1 MDSMQ
6 SVVTLDEN
14 IALTESEWLSMKKRI
29 GNLVEKANAS
39 NFESVAGRILS
50 ENILITGRGL
60 FCQAVIKTQSKSPES
75 SNVYAALVALINS
88 ELPQVGH
95 LLVKRAALQF
105 NTAHNRR
112 DKKRMLTTSTFLAQ
126 LVNQRVAHEILALDV
141 LLLLSV
147 NPSSDK
153 VEVAMSFCRQ
163 CGHLLLDVAPQK
175 LKEILAEFSS
185 LLRKGEL
192 EKRTC
197 FLIARLLAAYK
208 QKFRDSATARVFE
221 AEDQVT
227 HYVSLLQ
234 DIDSETSLDR
244 FHTNSDAYEEDEVT
258 SKPSSC

>member
-1 MDSMQ
+1 MASMQ
-6 SVVTLDEN
+6 SAITRDDN

-29 GNLVEKANAS
+29 GKLVQKANPF
-39 NFESVAGRILS
+39 NFESVACRILS
-50 ENILITGRGL
+50 DNILFIGRGL
-60 FCQAVIKTQSKSPES
+60 FCQAVIKTQSESPES
-75 SNVYAALVALINS
+75 PDVYAALVAVINS

-105 NTAHNRR
+105 NTAHNRG
-112 DKKRMLTTSTFLAQ
+112 DKKQMLTTSSFLAQ

-147 NPSSDK
+147 NPSPDN
-153 VEVAMSFCRQ
+153 VEVAVGFCTQ
-163 CGHLLLDVAPQK
+163 CGSLLLDVAPHK

-192 EKRTC
+192 EKRAR

-208 QKFRDSATARVFE
+208 LKFRDSVRVFKAVDDE
-221 AEDQVT
+221 VQVT

-234 DIDSETSLDR
+234 DIDSENSLDI
-244 FHTNSDAYEEDEVT
+244 FHTNSDADDEVT